1 MQEQDRTR
9 EDRRNE
15 GQDTPICS
23 NELLAEMRGQIAKS
37 EDARERGHREDL
49 DEAALE
55 NPS

>member
-1 MQEQDRTR
+1 MQEHDRTR
-9 EDRRNE
+9 EDRRSE

-23 NELLAEMRGQIAKS
+23 SELLAEMRGQIAKS
-37 EDARERGHREDL
+37 KDGRERGNPDDF